1 MPVQHI
7 ALLQFKAGTSD
18 ATVAEIFQ
26 KLERI
31 THIIPGVTSFSFGL
45 NTSPEGL
52 AQGFTHGMTMTFK
65 DAAARDAY
73 LVHPE
78 HEQFKAEAIPFVAN
92 VAVVDFAVK

>member
-1 MPVQHI
+1 MLVQHI

-18 ATVAEIFQ
+18 EIVAEIFQ
-26 KLERI
+26 KLERL
-31 THIIPGVTSFSFGL
+31 THVIPGITSFSFGL

-73 LVHPE
+73 VRHPE

-92 VAVVDFAVK
+92 VVVLDYAS